1 MLDFSKFSET
11 RTVIDQISYKVKYYL
26 LRRLFRGLNP
36 FFMNPSDIITRFTIA
51 YGVHERMVFEL
62 IKFISSSEHNDFLID
77 IGANIGLTSAQT
89 AGRYKKYYLVEPNP
103 IVFNVLKANLAIHL
117 PAGSFE
123 TYNFGLSDKDMQTEL
138 MIPKDNWGGAF
149 ILEGNAYEQKTLL
162 SKDGKKSLSEDD
174 YLKQKIV
181 LRDSEVFIEDVIE
194 RLKREGLSK
203 GLVKVDVEGYEMKVL
218 TKIIPKLIAA
228 QISCYI
234 IFEQWDD
241 AWNRDLLDNLV
252 DGSLDIWLLDEK
264 DPDVNSISGVFHLL
278 KSFFS
283 GNRIQNRL
291 KQNASTPMV
300 GNILVKI

>member
-11 RTVIDQISYKVKYYL
+11 RTVTDQISYKIKYYL
-26 LRRLFRGLNP
+26 LRRLMRGVAP

-51 YGVHERMVFEL
+51 YGVHERMIFEL
-62 IKFISSSEHNDFLID
+62 IKFISSSDHNEFFID

-103 IVFNVLKANLAIHL
+103 LIFNVLKANAAVHL
-117 PAGSFE
+117 PEGSFE
-123 TYNFGLSDKDMQTEL
+123 MFNVGLSDVDMQSEL

-149 ILEGNAYEQKTLL
+149 ILEGNAYDRETLI
-162 SKDGKKSLSEDD
+162 SKDGKERLSDDD
-174 YLKQKIV
+174 YLKQTIA
-181 LRDSEVFIEDVIE
+181 LRDSDAFIGDVIV
-194 RLKREGLSK
+194 RLKREGLTK
-203 GLVKVDVEGYEMKVL
+203 GLVKIDVEGYEMKIL

-234 IFEQWDD
+234 IFEQWDK

-252 DGSLDIWLLDEK
+252 EGSLDMWLIDEK
-264 DPDVNSISGVFHLL
+264 DPDIKSVAGFFQLL
-278 KSFFS
+278 KSFIL

-291 KQNASTPMV
+291 NQSVLSPMV
-300 GNILVKI
+300 GNILIKI

>member
-1 MLDFSKFSET
+1 
-11 RTVIDQISYKVKYYL
+11 
-26 LRRLFRGLNP
+26 
-36 FFMNPSDIITRFTIA
+36 
-51 YGVHERMVFEL
+51 
-62 IKFISSSEHNDFLID
+62 
-77 IGANIGLTSAQT
+77 
-89 AGRYKKYYLVEPNP
+89 
-103 IVFNVLKANLAIHL
+103 
-117 PAGSFE
+117 
-123 TYNFGLSDKDMQTEL
+123 
-138 MIPKDNWGGAF
+138 
-149 ILEGNAYEQKTLL
+149 
-162 SKDGKKSLSEDD
+162 
-174 YLKQKIV
+174 
-181 LRDSEVFIEDVIE
+181 
-194 RLKREGLSK
+194 
-203 GLVKVDVEGYEMKVL
+203 MKVL